1 MIRAVRLTARA
12 SAILFAAAQVT
23 SALGL
28 PTARASRPL
37 YLAFMAA
44 HAMHFTVV
52 SRYAIANGG
61 RDLFPGGR
69 SMNDV
74 GGWPTV
80 LGIYTFFAGL
90 ALTGWITG
98 RPAASSRPGMRVAG
112 RAAKG
117 LIGVMFVRTYL
128 GQLAERAAERRS
140 APRRRPGRG
149 PE

>member
-12 SAILFAAAQVT
+12 SAVLFAAAQAT
-23 SALGL
+23 SAPGL
-28 PTARASRPL
+28 RATRASRPL

-44 HAMHFTVV
+44 HAVHFTVV

-98 RPAASSRPGMRVAG
+98 RPAVSSRPRMRVAG
-112 RAAKG
+112 RAANG
-117 LIGVMFVRTYL
+117 LIAAMFIGTYL
-128 GQLAERAAERRS
+128 GQLAERAAKRRT
-140 APRRRPGRG
+140 AAGRQPGRG
-149 PE
+149 PA